1 MAMKKAKKKSSSI
14 SDTVLNP
21 LTYLSLGT
29 SVPSRSRTKKEMKPA
44 MKKKSAVPPND
55 LGPDRTVK
63 RAMDKD
69 GQKVKKANSRASA
82 YQKNMSKVAKG
93 KK

>member
-1 MAMKKAKKKSSSI
+1 MAMKKA
-14 SDTVLNP
+14 
-21 LTYLSLGT
+21 
-29 SVPSRSRTKKEMKPA
+29 MKPA

-69 GQKVKKANSRASA
+69 GQKVKKANARAYA
-82 YQKNMSKVAKG
+82 NDMKMQKAAMNAKKVAKS